1 MVVWI
6 DLGEIT
12 DQLNTF
18 RYESVRLG
26 ILDAFGWLGMF
37 EQDADLKSLVGRDPG
52 RVILVWV

>member
-1 MVVWI
+1 MVDRI

-26 ILDAFGWLGMF
+26 ILDAFGWLGVF
-37 EQDADLKSLVGRDPG
+37 EQDLDF
-52 RVILVWV
+52 

>member
-1 MVVWI
+1 MVWI

-26 ILDAFGWLGMF
+26 ILDAFGCLGMF
-37 EQDADLKSLVGRDPG
+37 EQDLDFESLVGRDPD

>member
-1 MVVWI
+1 MVLI
-6 DLGEIT
+6 DPGEIT

-37 EQDADLKSLVGRDPG
+37 EQDLDFESLVGRDPD